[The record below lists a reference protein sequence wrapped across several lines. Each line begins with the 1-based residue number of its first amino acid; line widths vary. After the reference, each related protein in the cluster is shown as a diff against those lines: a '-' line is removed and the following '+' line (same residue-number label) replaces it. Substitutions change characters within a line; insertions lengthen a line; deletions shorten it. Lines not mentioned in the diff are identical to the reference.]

1 MQFLTP
7 EEREVTRRTEAL
19 KELVKILSEREL
31 KVASL
36 KNELN
41 RFRQK
46 YAQKVGR
53 LYAELDRLDALM
65 AIREAESDPTPI
77 KLKTATDAKTQA
89 QKCALEVGLLP
100 IESFEADLSKLEEVV
115 AIHPSEELKRLYRK
129 AVMRFHPDRATSE
142 AERMRR
148 TSLMAELTVAYAKG
162 DLQAIKEMLDRA
174 GSDPEEITGEDIGSQ
189 LIRLIRRETQI
200 TRRLAELE
208 VEEKQLTRDEI
219 FTLWQSVSSR
229 ESDGGDPLGELVAQI
244 QVQIAERR
252 DILNSLV

>member
-1 MQFLTP
+1 MQSLTP
-7 EEREVTRRTEAL
+7 EEKEVTRRSEAL
-19 KELVKILSEREL
+19 KELVKTLSEREL
-31 KVASL
+31 KVVSL
-36 KNELN
+36 KNALN

-53 LYAELDRLDALM
+53 LYAELDRLDALI
-65 AIREAESDPTPI
+65 AIREAETDPTPDR
-77 KLKTATDAKTQA
+77 LKTANEAKTQA

-115 AIHPSEELKRLYRK
+115 AILPSEELKRLYRK
-129 AVMRFHPDRATSE
+129 AVMRFHPDRSTSE

-148 TSLMAELTVAYAKG
+148 TSLMAEINVAYAKG
-162 DLQAIKEMLDRA
+162 DLQAIKDMLDRA

-208 VEEKQLTRDEI
+208 VEEKQLTSDEI
-219 FTLWQSVSSR
+219 YTLWQSVSSR
-229 ESDGGDPLGELVAQI
+229 EADGGDPLGELVAQI
-244 QVQIAERR
+244 EVQIAERR
-252 DILNSLV
+252 EILNSLV